1 MNRIQSRTVVA
12 VLCAALGATGLT
24 GCGSSGQGGSGGAPT
39 VSQFKAQANAICAA
53 GNADIKKIGAGISS
67 TSSQTAVVTALHQA
81 ANRANR
87 EVSDIRKLTIPAS
100 IAHDV
105 GAFLASVNTA
115 TAKILAGGIAVLSGP
130 DPFIDADAKAK
141 ALGLTRCESG
151 SGT

>member
-1 MNRIQSRTVVA
+1 MNRIQSRAAAA
-12 VLCAALGATGLT
+12 VLCAALATTGLA
-24 GCGSSGQGGSGGAPT
+24 GCGSSNSGGTGGTLT
-39 VSQFKAQANAICAA
+39 VGQFRAQANAICQA

-67 TSSQTAVVTALHQA
+67 SSSQAAVVTALHQA

-105 GAFLASVNTA
+105 DAFLASVNTA
-115 TAKILAGGIAVLSGP
+115 TAKILAGGIELLSGP
-130 DPFIDADAKAK
+130 DPFTDADAKAK